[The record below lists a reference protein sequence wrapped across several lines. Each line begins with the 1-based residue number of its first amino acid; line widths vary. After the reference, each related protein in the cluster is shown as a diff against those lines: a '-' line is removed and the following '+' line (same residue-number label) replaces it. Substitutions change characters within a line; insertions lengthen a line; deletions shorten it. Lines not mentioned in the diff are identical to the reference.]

1 MKELKE
7 LALLAE
13 KQWQKFGH
21 ETPLEGLRITREETP
36 RGHIHAVYRP
46 SLCVVLQGAKISTL
60 GNSSFHYRAGQCL
73 MAKVSVPVT
82 AQIVEASAQ
91 VPYLAFSLGFDPA
104 IVTDLLVDHAASLDK
119 LPVVPAL
126 QADTLPSNLFD
137 PLNRLLALLDEPTDL
152 PVLAPLIIKE
162 LIWRLLSSSF
172 ADALR
177 QIGLRETHTA
187 RIGQVTAWLRE
198 NYQETVTVAALAE
211 IANMSVASFHRHFKS
226 VTQMS
231 PVQFQKQI
239 RLQEARKLLLSH
251 QEVAVVGYQVGYES
265 PSQFSRDYR
274 RLFGAPPGKDKAI
287 LRSSLAVESV
297 G

>member
-1 MKELKE
+1 MKELE
-7 LALLAE
+7 QLAQLAE
-13 KQWQKFGH
+13 KQWHRFGH
-21 ETPLEGLRITREETP
+21 ETPLDSLLITREETP
-36 RGHIHAVYRP
+36 SGYIHAVYRP

-60 GNSSFHYRAGQCL
+60 GNASFHYGAGQCL
-73 MAKVSVPVT
+73 MAQVSVPVT

-91 VPYLAFSLGFDPA
+91 LPYLAFSLSFDPV

-172 ADALR
+172 ADSLR